1 MRSAPRRIS
10 RLLRKPC
17 VICAEKPQRGLPSN
31 ALDLKRYEIVRVL
44 LPYSEDQEVELRD
57 MLNERSG
64 LFTD

>member
-1 MRSAPRRIS
+1 M
-10 RLLRKPC
+10 
-17 VICAEKPQRGLPSN
+17 ICAEKPQRGLPSN